1 MLTTSSPALISTCGS
16 IIKRESRLSG
26 VDAFLRPDK
35 DEEPLS
41 TEDDSDPNLEPL
53 VTEGERA
60 NGEATLE
67 TVLLILLLP
76 LLSKDVEGTL
86 FEVEID
92 NADLTGGFRVESCL
106 LVSDFGDDRETLV
119 EGEMGDDFF
128 VSDTLTGI
136 AALVP
141 PEGNDARLLSPRGRL
156 FCPEIVQVIRFS
168 FNDISPSGRLTTEAD
183 CLSSTPPVL
192 FLLFDEAAFELRDDR
207 VGVCLTAF
215 ELESKTAAPSAL
227 FFDEATDPE
236 AFAADETPDFTMFK
250 LLLTLSAELTEDVLR
265 SVEA

>member
-41 TEDDSDPNLEPL
+41 TEDESDPNLEPL

-60 NGEATLE
+60 SGEEILE

-76 LLSKDVEGTL
+76 LLSKDEEGTL
-86 FEVEID
+86 FEVEMD
-92 NADLTGGFRVESCL
+92 NAGLTAGFLVESCL
-106 LVSDFGDDRETLV
+106 LVSDFGDDLDTLV
-119 EGEMGDDFF
+119 DGEMGDDFF

-141 PEGNDARLLSPRGRL
+141 PGGSDARLLSPRARL
-156 FCPEIVQVIRFS
+156 SCVRVIRFS
-168 FNDISPSGRLTTEAD
+168 FNDTSPSGGLATEAD
-183 CLSSTPPVL
+183 CFSCTPPVL
-192 FLLFDEAAFELRDDR
+192 FLLFGKAAFELGDGR

-215 ELESKTAAPSAL
+215 ELESETAVPSAL
-227 FFDEATDPE
+227 FLDEATDPE
-236 AFAADETPDFTMFK
+236 ALAADKTPDFIVFE
-250 LLLTLSAELTEDVLR
+250 LLLTLSIELAEDGLLG
-265 SVEA
+265 VEA